1 MQQDAS
7 DVVDAYLT
15 NGWGIGLEQ
24 VLAEATMG
32 LVSLHLADAVRIRA
46 ERVGAFTHG
55 DGGTSELHQ
64 GSLTVEGVTYR
75 FRCTVFI
82 DTGGLRYVENVAEFR
97 PLMWQTRLPL
107 PERGTR

>member
-1 MQQDAS
+1 MQDAS
-7 DVVDAYLT
+7 DAVDAYLT
-15 NGWGIGLEQ
+15 HSFGIGLEQ
-24 VLAEATMG
+24 VLTDATQG
-32 LVSLHLADAVRIRA
+32 LVSLALADRVKATT
-46 ERVGAFTHG
+46 ERVAAYTHP
-55 DGGTSELHQ
+55 DGGISETHQ
-64 GSLTVEGVTYR
+64 GILTVAGIRYR